1 MRALSSLR
9 QWDNLHLA
17 RHSLVVVA
25 KQACE
30 YRVFRKYPITYPTAA
45 SWSCP
50 HRAGASTS
58 SACPSWRRLAASR
71 DVRYESRAG
80 GSCFERNIM
89 PAPVPS
95 QEEIAAKVR
104 EGPNIWIAAGDGD
117 LDRVKLLLE
126 HGGVTPTSADFSKY
140 TPIHAA
146 ASYGRAELLCVFFL
160 TQALSANLPEC
171 VEGCGECYRRRR

>member
-1 MRALSSLR
+1 
-9 QWDNLHLA
+9 
-17 RHSLVVVA
+17 
-25 KQACE
+25 
-30 YRVFRKYPITYPTAA
+30 
-45 SWSCP
+45 
-50 HRAGASTS
+50 
-58 SACPSWRRLAASR
+58 
-71 DVRYESRAG
+71 
-80 GSCFERNIM
+80 M